1 MIYLRMIRSMCGISV
16 SLATRRRERSP
27 PGKPARRGRILAS
40 RPSLPIDGGDS
51 PPWLSFRRDGLG
63 TACFPGRSHRKKGG
77 RRTLPASK
85 ARDSGGGREPGFPP
99 TRLAAVAPPRC
110 GALASIWE
118 SPLREPRE
126 NSRGGGV
133 SAEGFRPASGSRAG
147 ISAKFDKYEQIKT
160 NSQLFPTLF
169 PPFCDLFDRP
179 LSHPVSPPFPHRRA
193 HHPHQKYIPPGAR
206 PRTANAG

>member
-1 MIYLRMIRSMCGISV
+1 MRPVHHFPLMAGTVPRGCLFVGAV
-16 SLATRRRERSP
+16 REAP
-27 PGKPARRGRILAS
+27 VFRGVRI
-40 RPSLPIDGGDS
+40 G
-51 PPWLSFRRDGLG
+51 
-63 TACFPGRSHRKKGG
+63 KKGG
-77 RRTLPASK
+77 GRTLPASK

-110 GALASIWE
+110 GALASFWE

-133 SAEGFRPASGSRAG
+133 SAEGFRPAGGSRAG

-160 NSQLFPTLF
+160 NSQLFPTLLR
-169 PPFCDLFDRP
+169 PFFDPFDRP

-206 PRTANAG
+206 PRTANAGWCAQMRARGGQMTGL